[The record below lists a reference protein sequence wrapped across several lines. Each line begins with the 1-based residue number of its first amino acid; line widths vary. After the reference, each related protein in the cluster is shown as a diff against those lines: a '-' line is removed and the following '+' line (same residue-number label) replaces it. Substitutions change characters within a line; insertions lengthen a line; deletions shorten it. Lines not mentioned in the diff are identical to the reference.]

1 MKKVTK
7 AVIPAAGFG
16 TRFLP
21 VTKAVPKEMLNI
33 VDTPALHYI
42 VTEALDSGISDIL
55 IITGRSKR
63 VMEDYFDRNPELEY
77 LLKNAGKH
85 VALALEEEVSN
96 MANICYVRQKEMKGV
111 GNALMLAKTFVGN
124 DPFAVLF
131 GDDLVYN
138 PDCPATAQLCKAYE
152 TTGTCILGVQRI
164 PMSEV
169 HKYGVVKPGLTKG
182 HYTEVK
188 GFVEKPK
195 ADAPSNI
202 ASLGRFVLTPEI
214 FDALKIA
221 PLGPGNELYLTEAL
235 DIIAGGSGVYAY
247 EFEGTRY
254 DTGDKLGYMKA
265 VTEYALRHDEV
276 GKDYLEYLRQLVK

>member
-42 VTEALDSGISDIL
+42 VGEALDSGISDIL

-77 LLKNAGKH
+77 LLKSAGKH

-111 GNALMLAKTFVGN
+111 GKALMLAKTFVGN

-138 PDCPATAQLCKAYE
+138 PDTPATAQLCKAYE
-152 TTGTCILGVQRI
+152 TTGTCILGVQRV
-164 PMSEV
+164 PESEV
-169 HKYGVVKPGLTKG
+169 HKYGVVKPGNQKG
-182 HYTEVK
+182 RYTEVK

-195 ADAPSNI
+195 TNAPSNI
-202 ASLGRFVLTPEI
+202 ASLGRYVLTPEI
-214 FDALKIA
+214 FDALKVA

-235 DIIAGGSGVYAY
+235 DIIAQGTGVYAY
-247 EFEGTRY
+247 EFEGIRY

-265 VTEYALRHDEV
+265 VTEYALRHPEL
-276 GKDYLEYLRQLVK
+276 KDSYMAYLKDLVK

>member
-33 VDTPALHYI
+33 VDTPALHHI
-42 VTEALDSGISDIL
+42 VTEVLDSGISDIL

-85 VALALEEEVSN
+85 VTLALEEEVSN
-96 MANICYVRQKEMKGV
+96 MADICFVRQKEMKGV

-131 GDDLVYN
+131 GDDIVYN
-138 PDCPATAQLCKAYE
+138 PDVPATAQLCKAYE
-152 TTGTCILGVQRI
+152 TTGTCILGVQRVAG
-164 PMSEV
+164 SEV
-169 HKYGVVKPGLTKG
+169 HKYGIVKPGQTKG
-182 HYTEVK
+182 RYTEVK

-195 ADAPSNI
+195 SNAPSNI

-214 FDALKIA
+214 FDVLKVA
-221 PLGPGNELYLTEAL
+221 PLGPGGELYLTEAL
-235 DIIAGGSGVYAY
+235 DIIAQGSGVYAY
-247 EFEGTRY
+247 EFEGKRY
-254 DTGDKLGYMKA
+254 DTGDKLGYMMA
-265 VTEYALRHDEV
+265 VTEYALRHKELGDKYLAYL
-276 GKDYLEYLRQLVK
+276 KDLVK

>member
-42 VTEALDSGISDIL
+42 VQEALDSGITDVL

-96 MANICYVRQKEMKGV
+96 MADICFVRQKEMKGV

-138 PDCPATAQLCKAYE
+138 PGNPATAQLCKAYE

-169 HKYGVVKPGLTKG
+169 HKYGVVKPGLSKG
-182 HYTEVK
+182 RYTEVK

-195 ADAPSNI
+195 ENAPSNI
-202 ASLGRFVLTPEI
+202 ASLGRYVLTPEI
-214 FDALKIA
+214 FDALKVA

-235 DIIAGGSGVYAY
+235 DMIANGSGVYAY

-265 VTEYALRHDEV
+265 VTEYALRHSEV
-276 GKDYLEYLRQLVK
+276 GEGYLAYLKELVK